1 MVANG
6 NSRVKRQFICFK
18 DGRVVIIFLGYFIM
32 KKLYALNLRSFF
44 FPFFFFLVLK
54 LTFKMKILLRRVG
67 S

>member
-44 FPFFFFLVLK
+44 FPFFFFFLFL
-54 LTFKMKILLRRVG
+54 

>member
-44 FPFFFFLVLK
+44 FPFFFFFSFEVN
-54 LTFKMKILLRRVG
+54 F
-67 S
+67 